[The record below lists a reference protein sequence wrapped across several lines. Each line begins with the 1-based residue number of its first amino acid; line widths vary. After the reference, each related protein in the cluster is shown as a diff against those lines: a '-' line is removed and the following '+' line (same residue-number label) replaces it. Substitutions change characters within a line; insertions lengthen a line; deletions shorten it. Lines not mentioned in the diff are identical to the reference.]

1 MDATWN
7 SAKKVYADNF
17 LQFKLTGESKYRTAY
32 EEALKTM
39 NRILGKQVNKP
50 EPQKKHTNFLRE
62 QDTLKGDLMRQSPSM
77 MTPVPSL
84 TWRYITIGGLA
95 IVTFGLLV
103 V

>member
-32 EEALKTM
+32 EESLKTM
-39 NRILGKQVNKP
+39 NRILEKQTKVVPPVNLHSQYLK
-50 EPQKKHTNFLRE
+50 E
-62 QDTLKGDLMRQSPSM
+62 QDTLKGDLLRQP
-77 MTPVPSL
+77 PQAPIPSL
-84 TWRYITIGGLA
+84 SWRYITLGGLA
-95 IVTFGLLV
+95 IVTFALLV